1 VTGQQAIKLLRAAC
15 EAVREVNPKRLGA
28 AGPDAFEGAYACV
41 HGVGDEA
48 PIDHIPFVVETWA
61 EALDD
66 DEDSELSVF
75 VNKTPVTGD
84 IEIARDKKEINFFGC
99 GLRST
104 VAQTTK
110 TAQFNIHL
118 NVITPFMPITSDGKA
133 PDFDPFFPAISDAV
147 GKVVRKA
154 HRPNSRGVSQ
164 KSVVLDHLDEVI
176 AETFPVHS
184 HMLRH
189 ACGLSSPPPSTFRE
203 ARQVVLPSPRRSVGA
218 GRRDLLSSARRARPR
233 VKTSEQ
239 DGENAG

>member
-84 IEIARDKKEINFFGC
+84 IEVARDKKEIYFFGC
-99 GLRST
+99 GLRRT

-184 HMLRH
+184 PMLRH

-203 ARQVVLPSPRRSVGA
+203 AFDKWCCPVRAAVWAPEDGTCYPARAAR
-218 GRRDLLSSARRARPR
+218 GRA
-233 VKTSEQ
+233 
-239 DGENAG
+239 